1 LIILKNKNSDFI
13 YLDVVTKYS
22 QTLSSKVSQHPV
34 DGLGV
39 ISDHITQENPKLSIT
54 GFLSGADFN
63 FSKPRL
69 SSEDRG
75 FIGIGQIVVDSDI
88 ATEIQVSN
96 DDNPTNLLPDVV
108 GQFFSDTLPEVTG
121 LSENRKDSYTEKA
134 LFLKLESLYLNRDVL
149 SVFEF
154 NDGAVVDSFLVDV
167 VITNLTIKESTET
180 GDALAFDITL
190 EQITFAKLL
199 ETRVPVD
206 VAEDRQNQVKEEAA
220 KGDKSTNEVA
230 ADEGEND
237 RTVLRSLVPG
247 EDVSLGDITAALG
260 L

>member
-1 LIILKNKNSDFI
+1 MIILKNKNSDFI

-34 DGLGV
+34 DGFGV
-39 ISDHITQENPKLSIT
+39 VSDHVTQENPKLKIT
-54 GFLSGADFN
+54 GFLTGADFN
-63 FSKPRL
+63 LSKPRL
-69 SSEDRG
+69 TPEERG
-75 FIGIGQIVVDSDI
+75 FIGIDQVVVESDI
-88 ATEIQVSN
+88 ASAITVTSEDS
-96 DDNPTNLLPDVV
+96 PTDLLPNIA
-108 GQFFSDTLPEVTG
+108 GQFFTDTLPEIEG
-121 LSENRKDSYTEKA
+121 ISEDRDDSYSEKA
-134 LFLKLESLYLNRDVL
+134 LFLKLESLYINKEVL

-154 NDGAVVDSFLVDV
+154 DDGSVVESFLPDV
-167 VITNLTIKESTET
+167 VITNLTIKESPET
-180 GDALAFDITL
+180 GDALAFDLTL
-190 EQITFAKLL
+190 EQLTFSYLI

-206 VAEDRQNQVKEEAA
+206 VAEEQQQQVAEEAA
-220 KGDKSTNEVA
+220 KGDKSTDEVA